1 MGYTSRRGRRP
12 NEYASKS
19 AHGHVIQDADV
30 QDFLAQCNL
39 PKKAGEVKL
48 SDHPSVQFEPVLDN
62 PIKHVIAVDG
72 GYNEVVVQKEFPSA
86 KVCFFQF
93 GALVFSV
100 ADLEQL
106 DEQPFIDPDDIAKL
120 KKIQRLK
127 LLLPV
132 RNVALKSEGSLTASV
147 RKAVYDF
154 FCKAMDDGRLIET
167 LRWFLYEEYAAG
179 IAAWTLASCPV
190 CQARSVPVDR
200 AALAKDHTIP
210 CPKCQGRVYL
220 TDVFRLHEVVDD
232 ELGAGEILG
241 YLTTTIEQ
249 MMLVHLIRT
258 ILRTK
263 PALLKQF
270 LFIKDGPLAFFG
282 QTANMHQPM
291 RALVKF
297 LFERHNLYL
306 AGLEKSG
313 PFVEHAD
320 EVAELLEAG
329 SVLILDDN
337 YIYRYVLPGKGA
349 SANPYGSNTYYGNKL
364 IFKTRTGQVHV
375 VTVPTVESNPRPAEK
390 DLRNLGAILTNVE
403 KLRCDMYD
411 NSLIPIAL
419 VNKLVSLAN
428 HPSSRIL
435 QKFAV
440 DALHH
445 TSRID

>member
-1 MGYTSRRGRRP
+1 MGYMSRRGRRP

-19 AHGHVIQDADV
+19 SRGHVIQDPDV
-30 QDFLAQCNL
+30 HDFLAQCNL

-48 SDHPSVQFEPVLDN
+48 SDHLSMTFEPVSNN
-62 PIKHVIAVDG
+62 PIRHVIAIDG

-100 ADLEQL
+100 SDLEEL
-106 DEQPFIDPDDIAKL
+106 DQQPFIDPDDIAKL

-132 RNVALKSEGSLTASV
+132 RNVSLKSEGSLTKSV

-154 FCKAMDDGRLIET
+154 FRKAMDDGRLIET
-167 LRWFLYEEYAAG
+167 LRWFLYEEYATSVSY
-179 IAAWTLASCPV
+179 WTLASCPE
-190 CQARSVPVDR
+190 CHARSVPLAR
-200 AALAKDHTIP
+200 TALGRDYTIN
-210 CPKCQGRVYL
+210 CPECQGRLYL
-220 TDVFRLHEVVDD
+220 TDVFRFHEVVDD

-249 MMLVHLIRT
+249 MVLIHLIRT

-263 PALLKQF
+263 PGLLAEI

-282 QTANMHQPM
+282 QTANMHQRM
-291 RALVKF
+291 RDLVEF
-297 LFERHNLYL
+297 LFQRHNLFL

-320 EVAELLEAG
+320 EVADILDDG
-329 SVLILDDN
+329 SVLILDDE
-337 YIYRYVLPGKGA
+337 YIYRYILPGKGVPA
-349 SANPYGSNTYYGNKL
+349 HPYGSSTYYGSKL
-364 IFKTRTGQVHV
+364 VFKTRNGQVYV
-375 VTVPTVESNPRPAEK
+375 VTMPTTESNPHPTAE
-390 DLRNLGAILTNVE
+390 DLHNLQPILTNVE

-411 NSLIPIAL
+411 SALVPVAL

-428 HPSSRIL
+428 HPSTRIL
-435 QKFAV
+435 QKFA
-440 DALHH
+440 
-445 TSRID
+445 IDTLRR

>member
-19 AHGHVIQDADV
+19 AHGHVINDPAM
-30 QDFLAQCNL
+30 QDFLAQCSL
-39 PKKAGEVKL
+39 PKRAGEVKL
-48 SDHPSVQFEPVLDN
+48 SEHLSVPFQPLLDN
-62 PIKHVIAVDG
+62 PIQHVIAVDG

-86 KVCFFQF
+86 TVCFFQF

-120 KKIQRLK
+120 KRIQRLK
-127 LLLPV
+127 LMLPV
-132 RNVALKSEGSLTASV
+132 RNVALKTEGTLTQSV
-147 RKAVYDF
+147 RKAVYEF
-154 FCKAMDDGRLIET
+154 FCRAMDDGKLIET
-167 LRWFLYEEYAAG
+167 LRWFLFEEYAAG
-179 IAAWTLASCPV
+179 VTSWTLASCPA
-190 CQARSVPVDR
+190 CAKRSVPLHR
-200 AALAKDHTIP
+200 SAMARDHTFA
-210 CPKCQGRVYL
+210 CPECNGHVYL

-249 MMLVHLIRT
+249 MILVHLIRT

-263 PALLKQF
+263 PALLDHF

-291 RALVKF
+291 RSLVKF
-297 LFERHNLYL
+297 LFERHDLYM

-320 EVAELLEAG
+320 EIAELLKNG
-329 SVLILDDN
+329 SVLILDDD

-349 SANPYGSNTYYGNKL
+349 PAYPYGSSTYYSSKL
-364 IFKTRTGQVHV
+364 IFKTTSGSMYVA
-375 VTVPTVESNPRPAEK
+375 TVPTTDSNPHPTEK
-390 DLRNLGAILTNVE
+390 DLRNLRAILTNIE

-411 NSLIPIAL
+411 NALIPVAL
-419 VNKLVSLAN
+419 VNKLISLAN

-440 DALHH
+440 DTMGH
-445 TSRID
+445 

>member
-19 AHGHVIQDADV
+19 AHGHVIQDAAV
-30 QDFLAQCNL
+30 QDFLAHCNI

-48 SDHPSVQFEPVLDN
+48 SEHLSVPFEPVADN
-62 PIKHVIAVDG
+62 PIRHVIAVDG
-72 GYNEVVVQKEFPSA
+72 GYNEEPVQKEFPSA
-86 KVCFFQF
+86 TVCFFQF
-93 GALVFSV
+93 GALIFSM

-106 DEQPFIDPDDIAKL
+106 DDQPFIDPDDIAKL
-120 KKIQRLK
+120 KRIQRLK
-127 LLLPV
+127 LILPV
-132 RNVALKSEGSLTASV
+132 RNVALKSEGSLTRSV
-147 RKAVYDF
+147 RRAVYEF
-154 FCKAMDDGRLIET
+154 FCRSMDDGQLIKT
-167 LRWFLYEEYAAG
+167 LRWFLFQEYAGGVAS
-179 IAAWTLASCPV
+179 WTLASCPE
-190 CQARSVPVDR
+190 CEARSIRLLR
-200 AALAKDHTIP
+200 AALTRANTFA
-210 CPKCQGRVYL
+210 CPECKGQVYL

-241 YLTTTIEQ
+241 YMMTTIEQ
-249 MMLVHLIRT
+249 MIIIHLIRA

-263 PALLKQF
+263 PALLEEF

-297 LFERHNLYL
+297 LFERHNLFL

-313 PFVEHAD
+313 AFVEHAD
-320 EVAELLEAG
+320 EIADLLESG
-329 SVLILDDN
+329 SVLILDDD
-337 YIYRYVLPGKGA
+337 YIYRYVLPGKGV
-349 SANPYGSNTYYGNKL
+349 SKYPYGSNAYYGSKV
-364 IFKTRTGQVHV
+364 IFKTNNGQVHV
-375 VTVPTVESNPRPAEK
+375 ITVPTLESNPHPTEK
-390 DLRNLGAILTNVE
+390 DLHNLGTILANVE

-411 NSLIPIAL
+411 SSLIPVAL

-440 DALHH
+440 DTLGH
-445 TSRID
+445 